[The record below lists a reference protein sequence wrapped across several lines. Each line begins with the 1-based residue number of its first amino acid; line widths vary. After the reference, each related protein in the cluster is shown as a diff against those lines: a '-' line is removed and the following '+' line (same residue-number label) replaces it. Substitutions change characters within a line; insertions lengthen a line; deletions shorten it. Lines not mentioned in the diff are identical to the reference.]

1 MHECHELRKIRQLVV
16 AACNQD
22 DVPDECFKCLDRRV
36 CIRRLRVVV
45 ISDIVHGAH
54 KLDTVL
60 HTLERTQHG
69 THLGR
74 CHPRKERHRRRRER
88 ILDVVRPLDAKFRRR
103 HERDLLAA
111 LTQDELVA

>member
-1 MHECHELRKIRQLVV
+1 MAIERFQ
-16 AACNQD
+16 
-22 DVPDECFKCLDRRV
+22 CLDRRV
-36 CIRRLRVVV
+36 RIRRLRVVV

-88 ILDVVRPLDAKFRRR
+88 ILNVVPARDAEFIRPN
-103 HERDLLAA
+103 
-111 LTQDELVA
+111 